1 MPGACLR
8 LGVHSSDALCPPS
21 ARRLQVTSVSSLDPT
36 VRAHGARETRPRFA
50 SGRNQTVLRCT
61 EPSPLPGKQ
70 PPPRSEAWGFPAP
83 PLPPALRSGELRPG
97 PVTRP
102 HRKGRCPRYDP
113 PAAGRTLGH
122 GGTAERR
129 RWQRSPARPL
139 IGHAPNGSS
148 PQGPPGSHAPPRSR
162 ATGRTRIGDGPQE
175 PEAAAVTRPRATQQ
189 VPSGGGTARARQEA
203 PPPGRGGGVGC
214 RSDRWAGGRAG
225 VRGVSATP
233 PRRRR
238 RMSQRLPGEQQAA
251 PPGQVWAELGPACL
265 LSSRRRAAAR
275 DGRSGTAT

>member
-1 MPGACLR
+1 MNLRVFNNFSLREKNNKQRATIFSGTSVLWVQVRSLLASAPRRALQCLAPASGWACTAVTR
-8 LGVHSSDALCPPS
+8 S
-21 ARRLQVTSVSSLDPT
+21 ARRLQVTFVSSLDPT

-102 HRKGRCPRYDP
+102 HRKDRCPRY
-113 PAAGRTLGH
+113 AARPGGRS
-122 GGTAERR
+122 GTAVP
-129 RWQRSPARPL
+129 RSGGGGSAPRQDPL

-148 PQGPPGSHAPPRSR
+148 PQGPQGSHAPPRSR

-175 PEAAAVTRPRATQQ
+175 PEAAAVTRPRAAQQ

-203 PPPGRGGGVGC
+203 PPPGRGAGLAAGATVGPGAEPVSAASP
-214 RSDRWAGGRAG
+214 RPRPAGAGG
-225 VRGVSATP
+225 
-233 PRRRR
+233 
-238 RMSQRLPGEQQAA
+238 
-251 PPGQVWAELGPACL
+251 
-265 LSSRRRAAAR
+265 
-275 DGRSGTAT
+275 